1 MELYFSDARKLY
13 TDENKGTTES
23 IVSEESSI
31 GQLYIKYLT
40 QYYSVLLPK
49 TDDAILMDSNLGK
62 YLHETLRSD
71 GTNAILSGVCSTQ
84 EQAAANLQFIKDCG
98 MAEAKI
104 VFVKPGK
111 IESVE

>member
-1 MELYFSDARKLY
+1 
-13 TDENKGTTES
+13 
-23 IVSEESSI
+23 
-31 GQLYIKYLT
+31 
-40 QYYSVLLPK
+40 
-49 TDDAILMDSNLGK
+49 MDSNLSE

-71 GTNAILSGVCSTQ
+71 GTNAILSGVCSTK

-104 VFVKPGK
+104 VLVKPGK